1 MVSHPETKTQQ
12 QFPLLWHSKCDKNIK
27 WHFQTQMFKSCQLK
41 VSNAQLKVSNAQ
53 LKVSNTQLTVSKVQR
68 SCKLKVSKVQRS
80 CKLKVSKVQ
89 RSCKLKVSKV
99 QRSTF
104 QYSKPMHWNGDPA
117 NNIIIILYTCIF
129 MDRLRRSVNFA
140 LRITMHELAGQ
151 VRAAAAAI
159 NCAHAHNYDSL
170 MRTSRCCLN
179 NILLAP

>member
-1 MVSHPETKTQQ
+1 MV
-12 QFPLLWHSKCDKNIK
+12 WHSKCDKNIK
-27 WHFQTQMFKSCQLK
+27 WHFQTQMFKSC
-41 VSNAQLKVSNAQ
+41 QLKVSNAQ

-140 LRITMHELAGQ
+140 LRIYAYYTMHELAGQ
-151 VRAAAAAI
+151 VRAAAAAAI

>member
-1 MVSHPETKTQQ
+1 MQMIKPAAPQHDLLSTVLNFALNKLAYIYTDSGYKVDLKSTILLMHELMFRTCRCESLKAMSEQIKQ
-12 QFPLLWHSKCDKNIK
+12 AHSLWHSKCDKNIK
-27 WHFQTQMFKSCQLK
+27 CHFQTQMFKSCQLK

-117 NNIIIILYTCIF
+117 NT
-129 MDRLRRSVNFA
+129 
-140 LRITMHELAGQ
+140 
-151 VRAAAAAI
+151 
-159 NCAHAHNYDSL
+159 
-170 MRTSRCCLN
+170 
-179 NILLAP
+179 